1 LNQEDILAEGPVA
14 QEPDNIDDLK
24 KALAE
29 SEEKA
34 KTYLADAQRERADY
48 QNLKKRTDQEKQ
60 ESSARANA
68 EMIRLLLPVV
78 DDMERAF
85 TMAAPGFQDSTWV
98 EGFRI
103 IQRNLQDIL
112 LAHGCVEI
120 ECVGKPFDPNFHD
133 AVAYEDGEEGTVV
146 SEHRKGYT
154 MNDKVLRASQ
164 VAVGKGTRS
173 GTNAEGQNDRE
184 NDEPE

>member
-1 LNQEDILAEGPVA
+1 LAEEPIA
-14 QEPDNIDDLK
+14 QEQDNMEDLK

-29 SEEKA
+29 AEEKA

-48 QNLKKRTDQEKQ
+48 QNLKKRTDQEKL
-60 ESSARANA
+60 ELSARANA
-68 EMIRLLLPVV
+68 EMIRQLLPVV

-85 TMAAPGFQDSTWV
+85 NMVAPGFQDSTWV

-112 LAHGCVEI
+112 RSHGCTEI
-120 ECVGKPFDPNFHD
+120 ECVGQPFDPNFHE

-154 MNDKVLRASQ
+154 MKDRVLRASQ
-164 VAVGKGTRS
+164 VAVGKGTGS
-173 GTNAEGQNDRE
+173 GTDAEGH
-184 NDEPE
+184 NDEHE

>member
-1 LNQEDILAEGPVA
+1 MAEEPILQE
-14 QEPDNIDDLK
+14 QDNIEELK

-29 SEEKA
+29 AEERS

-48 QNLKKRTDQEKQ
+48 QNLKKRTEQEKQ
-60 ESSARANA
+60 ELSARANA

-85 TMAAPGFQDSTWV
+85 AMVDPGFQDSTWV

-112 LAHGCVEI
+112 RSHGCTEI
-120 ECVGKPFDPNFHD
+120 ECVGKRFDPNFHES
-133 AVAYEDGEEGTVV
+133 VAYEDGEEGMVV

-154 MNDKVLRASQ
+154 IKDKLLRASQ
-164 VAVGKGTRS
+164 VAVGNGTHA
-173 GTNAEGQNDRE
+173 GTKAEAGDDRE
-184 NDEPE
+184 NDGPE

>member
-1 LNQEDILAEGPVA
+1 LAEEPIS
-14 QEPDNIDDLK
+14 QESDNIDDLK
-24 KALAE
+24 KALADA
-29 SEEKA
+29 EEKA

-85 TMAAPGFQDSTWV
+85 NMVDPKSQDSTWV

-112 LAHGCVEI
+112 RSHGCTEI
-120 ECVGKPFDPNFHD
+120 ECVGQPFDPNLHE
-133 AVAYEDGEEGTVV
+133 AVAYEEGEEGMVV

-154 MNDKVLRASQ
+154 MKDKLLRASQ
-164 VAVGKGTRS
+164 VAVGKGTQS
-173 GTNAEGQNDRE
+173 ATNAEGRNDRE
-184 NDEPE
+184 NE